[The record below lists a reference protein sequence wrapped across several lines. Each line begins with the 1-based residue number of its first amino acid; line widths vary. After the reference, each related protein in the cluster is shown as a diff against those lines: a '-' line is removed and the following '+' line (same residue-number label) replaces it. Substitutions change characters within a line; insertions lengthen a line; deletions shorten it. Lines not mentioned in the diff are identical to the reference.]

1 MLRRLEIGL
10 VAAVVLTPLVLLVVT
25 GSAGTF
31 AVLYGIETLIVVSW
45 RAVRKR
51 LGLPAW
57 KADEADI
64 TRLRRWSQSR
74 RTS

>member
-1 MLRRLEIGL
+1 
-10 VAAVVLTPLVLLVVT
+10 VLLVVT
-25 GSAGTF
+25 GSAATF
-31 AVLYGIETLIVVSW
+31 AVLYGIETLIIVSW

-57 KADEADI
+57 KADEAYI